1 MFSTFVNQ
9 EVEVVA
15 KTKQRQPEKT
25 GLRAVTYS
33 RVSNQSQAEEDK
45 TSLSEQDAD
54 MEALGGNLG
63 LTIVNHYQDV
73 GAGWSK
79 NLPGFQRMLA
89 DAKLGLFDI
98 IVCWKSDRL
107 CRGMFSAAALM
118 EVAEAHGIRL
128 ESVMDTIDM
137 KYFALM
143 VGFAK
148 IELDNIRERTTMG
161 KRGAAKQGRMP
172 SGSVPYGY
180 RIGDDDGPEIYE
192 PEAEVVRRIFRQYVE
207 ERLGGNEITR
217 RLNNENAPT
226 SKPGSRWH
234 QAFVTGLISK
244 EVYKGVWRYGQNRW
258 TSTEDGE
265 VVHPQPEDSWI
276 DVPFPP
282 LVSPETWDRAQLIKK
297 ERIIQSARN
306 TTEFY
311 LLRRMVTCDECRRL
325 FGCRS
330 SKRKKV
336 QSQGEV
342 YMGDRETTI
351 QYYLCYGMYNDGLKC
366 REHSYI
372 RADRL
377 EEVVVTEVKRM
388 FQNPDLILAGL
399 KSMDSEDDD
408 GLAKQLVRAGKDL
421 KKVEAEDSRAV
432 GLYVSGKI
440 TERELDHQRKL
451 IKERRDTAQA
461 KVEDYRAQASMK
473 AEKKALAGNIV
484 RWVEKIGGGID
495 NLPQED
501 LREVL
506 RLVVDEIV
514 IDRDNRVTITM
525 GILTDGLISIDKEA
539 SHPNMTVY
547 DCDSTVTPQPRG
559 AAVISPHNPPHAQR
573 KKFCAAFPKA
583 GPPSPTLN
591 R

>member
-1 MFSTFVNQ
+1 M
-9 EVEVVA
+9 A
-15 KTKQRQPEKT
+15 RTKKRQPQKT
-25 GLRAVTYS
+25 GRRVVTYS

-45 TSLSEQDAD
+45 TSLSEQDSD

-63 LTIVNHYQDV
+63 LTLVNHYQDV

-107 CRGMFSAAALM
+107 CRGIYRAAPIM
-118 EVAEAHGIRL
+118 EVVEAHNIRL
-128 ESVMDTIDM
+128 EAVKDTIDM
-137 KYFALM
+137 KTFVLM
-143 VGFAK
+143 AAIAK
-148 IELDNIRERTTMG
+148 MEVDSIRERTTMG
-161 KRGAAKQGRMP
+161 KRGAAKQGRIP
-172 SGSVPYGY
+172 NGAVPYGY
-180 RIGDDDGPEIYE
+180 RIGDDGRPEIYE

-207 ERLGGNEITR
+207 EGLGGNEITR

-311 LLRRMVTCDECRRL
+311 LLQRMMTCDECNRL

-342 YMGDRETTI
+342 YVPDRETTI
-351 QYYLCYGMYNDGLKC
+351 QYYLYYGMYNDGLKC

-372 RADRL
+372 RADQL

-399 KSMDSEDDD
+399 KSMDSEDD
-408 GLAKQLVRAGKDL
+408 GLAKQLARAEKDL
-421 KKVEAEDSRAV
+421 KKVEVEDSRAV

-473 AEKKALAGNIV
+473 AEKKALADNIV

-525 GILTDGLISIDKEA
+525 GIPTDGLISIDKEA

-559 AAVISPHNPPHAQR
+559 AAVISPHNPPTPNEKSFAQLFQKR
-573 KKFCAAFPKA
+573 VPR
-583 GPPSPTLN
+583 PQP
-591 R
+591 

>member
-1 MFSTFVNQ
+1 M
-9 EVEVVA
+9 A
-15 KTKQRQPEKT
+15 KIKKRQPQMT
-25 GLRAVTYS
+25 GLRAVTYA

-45 TSLSEQDAD
+45 TSLSEQDVD
-54 MEALGGNLG
+54 METLGGNLG

-98 IVCWKSDRL
+98 IICWKSDRL
-107 CRGMFSAAALM
+107 CRGIYRAAAIM
-118 EVAEAHGIRL
+118 EVVEAHGIRL
-128 ESVMDTIDM
+128 VSVKDTIDM
-137 KYFALM
+137 KTFGLM
-143 VGFAK
+143 AAIAK
-148 IELDNIRERTTMG
+148 MELDSIRERTTMG
-161 KRGAAKQGRMP
+161 KRGAAKQGRIP
-172 SGSVPYGY
+172 NGAVPYGY
-180 RIGDDDGPEIYE
+180 RIGDDGRPEIYE
-192 PEAEVVRRIFRQYVE
+192 PEAEVVRRIFRRYVE
-207 ERLGGNEITR
+207 ERLGGNEITL

-234 QAFVTGLISK
+234 QAFVTALISK
-244 EVYKGVWRYGQNRW
+244 EVYKGVWWYGKNRW

-276 DVPFPP
+276 SVPFPP

-311 LLRRMVTCDECRRL
+311 MLPRMVTCDVCNRF

-336 QSQGEV
+336 KSQGEV
-342 YMGDRETTI
+342 YMRDRETPI
-351 QYYLCYGMYNDGLKC
+351 QYYLCYGMSNDGSKC
-366 REHSYI
+366 REHPYI

-377 EEVVVTEVKRM
+377 EEVVVAEVKRM

-399 KSMDSEDDD
+399 KSMDSEDDY
-408 GLAKQLVRAGKDL
+408 GLAKQLARAEKDL
-421 KKVEAEDSRAV
+421 KKVQVEDSRAV

-440 TERELDHQRKL
+440 TERELDHQRKF
-451 IKERRDTAQA
+451 INERMETAHA
-461 KVEDYRAQASMK
+461 RAEDYRAQASMK

-484 RWVEKIGGGID
+484 RWVEKIGEGID
-495 NLPQED
+495 NLPPED

-506 RLVVDEIV
+506 RLVVDKIV
-514 IDRDNRVTITM
+514 IDRDNHVTITM
-525 GILTDGLISIDKEA
+525 GIPTDGLMSIDKEA
-539 SHPNMTVY
+539 SPSPY
-547 DCDSTVTPQPRG
+547 DCNTATPPPGAPRFFPL
-559 AAVISPHNPPHAQR
+559 ILPRPT
-573 KKFCAAFPKA
+573 KKVLRSFSKS
-583 GPPSPTLN
+583 GSHTPTPL
-591 R
+591 RPLP